1 MKITHEMLSIGVGV
15 AIVFGLVLATG
26 CIDDG
31 RTEELDLVIIS
42 ISPLKEMVER
52 IAGPNIEVV
61 VMVPENVDPHAYSP
75 TPSQLLK
82 VAKAD
87 IYFMLGSGLEFE
99 NINMDTIKET
109 NPEMKVVDLS
119 EGIDILSFEDHG
131 VHDENEEDDDHDH
144 DGTDPHTWLHPMN
157 MMDMSN
163 IVLDALIKE
172 DPEKSDVFMNN
183 FDSYEQDLN
192 RMYLNIQTKLSPY
205 SGEEFLSYHPAWG
218 YFADA
223 FNLIQIAIEEDGKE
237 PGPQGISDLIDQARG
252 RNITVVFVEPQFD
265 TSAAAQIAD
274 SIGGETVVVD
284 PLASNYIDNLE
295 EVAEKMAEG
304 LSKRNSL

>member
-1 MKITHEMLSIGVGV
+1 MKIPRGIFPIAVGV
-15 AIVFGLVLATG
+15 IIVLGFVLVAG

-31 RTEELDLVIIS
+31 RTKELDLVVVS

-52 IAGPNIEVV
+52 IAGPNVEVV
-61 VMVPENVDPHAYSP
+61 VMVPENVDPHTYSP

-82 VAKAD
+82 VARSD
-87 IYFMLGSGLEFE
+87 MYFMLGSGLEFE

-109 NPEMKVVDLS
+109 NPDMKVVDLS
-119 EGIDILSFEDHG
+119 KDIDVVSFEDHG
-131 VHDENEEDDDHDH
+131 VHDEHDDNDHGH
-144 DGTDPHTWLHPMN
+144 EGTDPHVWLHPMN
-157 MMDMSN
+157 MMNMAD
-163 IVLDALIKE
+163 IVLDALIEE
-172 DPEKSDVFMNN
+172 DPNN
-183 FDSYEQDLN
+183 SEVYINNSYSYEQDLN
-192 RMYLNIQTKLSPY
+192 RMYLDIQTQLSPF

-223 FNLIQIAIEEDGKE
+223 FDLVQIAIEEDGKE
-237 PGPQGISDLIDQARG
+237 PGPQGIADLIDQARE

-274 SIGGETVVVD
+274 AIGGETVVVD
-284 PLASNYIDNLE
+284 PLASDYIDNLE

-304 LSKRNSL
+304 LSK